1 MTDNKIHPMRI
12 VARRSGLSSHVI
24 RAWERRH
31 NAIEPARTSTNR
43 RLYSDKDIER
53 LQKLHRATRS
63 GHSISQIA
71 HFSADELDTLIAA
84 DTPHPEQI
92 QGIPPA
98 TSTQPSPPTSP
109 QQDPADYIKNALTAV
124 RNLDAKT
131 LEEQLFRAE
140 IDMGRNK
147 LLLQVIEP
155 LMQQIGTL
163 WSEGSLRIADEHM
176 ATSVIRSFLGTLQN
190 SAPSAANS
198 PLVVITTPAGQSHEI
213 GALLASL
220 TATTAGWRVIYL
232 GPDLPAEEIAGV
244 ALQHQA
250 QAVALSIIYFSEGD
264 HQLSAELSKL
274 RRALGRNAH
283 ILIGGRA
290 AQQHSSDLK
299 TVDAEFLPNLS
310 ALSTRLQSLNTAP
323 SA

>member
-1 MTDNKIHPMRI
+1 MPI

-31 NAIEPARTSTNR
+31 NAIEPARTPTNR
-43 RLYSDKDIER
+43 RLYSDNDIER
-53 LQKLHRATRS
+53 LQKLHRATRL

-84 DTPHPEQI
+84 DTPHPKQT
-92 QGIPPA
+92 QGILPA
-98 TSTQPSPPTSP
+98 VSTQSSPPTRP
-109 QQDPADYIKNALTAV
+109 QQDPADCIKNALTAV

-198 PLVVITTPAGQSHEI
+198 PLVVITTPAGQWHEI

-220 TATTAGWRVIYL
+220 TATAAGWRVIYL
-232 GPDLPAEEIAGV
+232 GPNLPAEEIAGV

-250 QAVALSIIYFSEGD
+250 QAVALSIIYYSEGD
-264 HQLSAELSKL
+264 HQLGAELSKL
-274 RRALGRNAH
+274 RRALGDTAH
-283 ILIGGRA
+283 ILLGGRA

-299 TVDAEFLPNLS
+299 TVNAELLPDLS
-310 ALSTRLQSLNTAP
+310 AFSTRLQSLNTAP

>member
-31 NAIEPARTSTNR
+31 NAIEPARTPTNR
-43 RLYSDKDIER
+43 RLYSDNDIER
-53 LQKLHRATRS
+53 LQKLHRATRL

-92 QGIPPA
+92 QGTPPA
-98 TSTQPSPPTSP
+98 TSDKPSPPTSP
-109 QQDPADYIKNALTAV
+109 QQDPADYIKNALSAV

-198 PLVVITTPAGQSHEI
+198 PLVVITTPAGQWHEI

-220 TATTAGWRVIYL
+220 TATAAGWRVIYL
-232 GPDLPAEEIAGV
+232 GPNLPAEEIAGV

-250 QAVALSIIYFSEGD
+250 QAVALSIIYYSEGD
-264 HQLSAELSKL
+264 HQLGAELSKL
-274 RRALGRNAH
+274 RRALGDTAH
-283 ILIGGRA
+283 ILLGGRA

-299 TVDAEFLPNLS
+299 TVNAELLPDLS
-310 ALSTRLQSLNTAP
+310 AFSTRLQSLNTAP